1 MCFKRPTEAQEQA
14 KVENGILNTLSQSM
28 DRCKTQKLTLLG
40 SFIDIINTTK
50 LVIRLMEICHISKEI
65 LRGIMSWPHLIFF
78 FLVKNKTRSLNIDE
92 N

>member
-28 DRCKTQKLTLLG
+28 DSCKTQKLTLLG

-50 LVIRLMEICHISKEI
+50 LVICLMEICHISKEV

-78 FLVKNKTRSLNIDE
+78 FFWLKTKQGV
-92 N
+92 